1 MTPRIVSLI
10 GAPLVGINDISHLR
24 NREVGVH
31 VNGKRL
37 HSQAWREVLG

>member
-1 MTPRIVSLI
+1 MTPRIVSSSVQ
-10 GAPLVGINDISHLR
+10 PLVGINDISHLR

-37 HSQAWREVLG
+37 H